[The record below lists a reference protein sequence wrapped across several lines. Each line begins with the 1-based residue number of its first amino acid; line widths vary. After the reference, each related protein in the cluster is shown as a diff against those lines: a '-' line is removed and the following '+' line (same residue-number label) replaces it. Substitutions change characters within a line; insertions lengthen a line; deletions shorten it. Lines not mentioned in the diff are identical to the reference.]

1 MNEPTAGVDESSL
14 RDPLERPGVVASVA
28 LNIVLMAFAIAL
40 IFYQPAWMKDHPVLP
55 EDLSYLRDLAVT
67 ALNQHSLLV
76 LNRNR
81 RESSIRGNSI
91 RVSAS
96 QFPEVY
102 AVLLD
107 HCRRL
112 GMRDLPEL
120 FISSASI
127 QPYSRAF
134 SSWRENYIVLHQIV
148 FDIDDR
154 KTMDVV
160 AFLIAHELGAIRLN
174 QTAVWNEMLLTYLS
188 AIKWLRHPLERV
200 PNVLARPLR
209 RDALADRLPRA
220 PDQRDRPPPHG
231 PRRPRRLFRSDAH
244 LRRLLVGIEYLF
256 RAEATG
262 FDATAALTASRLP
275 LPPPR
280 RCGDAFEALA
290 RFGRPLQ
297 TQTQIAQQLR
307 GHGARRIHHHVP
319 ANLILRKR
327 GHVA

>member
-1 MNEPTAGVDESSL
+1 LVGIP
-14 RDPLERPGVVASVA
+14 
-28 LNIVLMAFAIAL
+28 
-40 IFYQPAWMKDHPVLP
+40 
-55 EDLSYLRDLAVT
+55 
-67 ALNQHSLLV
+67 LLV

-200 PNVLARPLR
+200 RTFS
-209 RDALADRLPRA
+209 
-220 PDQRDRPPPHG
+220 RDRYGATLSPTG
-231 PRRPRRLFRSDAH
+231 FRGLLINAIGRRLMDHVDLDDFFAQMRTYGGFWSGLNIFFEPRPQVLTR
-244 LRRLLVGIEYLF
+244 LRRLRQAGYRYRPRED
-256 RAEATG
+256 AAT
-262 FDATAALTASRLP
+262 LSKP
-275 LPPPR
+275 
-280 RCGDAFEALA
+280 
-290 RFGRPLQ
+290 
-297 TQTQIAQQLR
+297 
-307 GHGARRIHHHVP
+307 
-319 ANLILRKR
+319 
-327 GHVA
+327 